1 MTRGTSVSGVA
12 RIHIV
17 LGQQAF
23 PAVQAC
29 LRVKGKTTVALQ
41 SVPPSVNAILL
52 IY

>member
-1 MTRGTSVSGVA
+1 MTRGTSVSGVT
-12 RIHIV
+12 RIHIGP
-17 LGQQAF
+17 GQQAL

-29 LRVKGKTTVALQ
+29 PWVKGKTTVALQ